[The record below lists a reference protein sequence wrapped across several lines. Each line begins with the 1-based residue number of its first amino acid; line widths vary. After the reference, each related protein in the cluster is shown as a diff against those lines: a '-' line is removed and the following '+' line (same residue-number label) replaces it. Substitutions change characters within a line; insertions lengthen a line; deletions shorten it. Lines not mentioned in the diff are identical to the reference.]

1 MSENA
6 IDINGK
12 LVKDFDDFDKMSK
25 KEFVVRL
32 ERFYWSLDRRH
43 ISEKLFKKF
52 EFYEFWI
59 DIFVFLDA

>member
-32 ERFYWSLDRRH
+32 EGFYWRLDRRH